1 MKFFKSFF
9 KRPVAIVESKPVY
22 TDFKTID
29 ESFKMLKDAIAEV
42 SVAAVNAAK
51 SLHGQL
57 RDTENRFY
65 WTIDSI
71 DDFILIKNG
80 DGTWK
85 VLNKFG
91 QLILSLDNIGD
102 YYKKST
108 RDIIEEFPH
117 LKVLQLCDDT
127 DEPAWKSKQT
137 CRFQLKIPC
146 KNEFRY
152 VDLIKTP
159 TFNEDGSR
167 KELIIIGRDITE
179 LYKQSQRENACFQA
193 LNSASDAIAI
203 IDKKSHIFFCN
214 DQFINLFKFKQYHNI
229 INQPLNEILPNFPV
243 FDKMWETIQQN
254 KSWSIY
260 CPQHL
265 LNVKCSSCNVTECP
279 HERSCNKTKCPLYQM
294 HVNIMPMMN
303 GQPKPI
309 YYICTFK
316 TNQYK

>member
-1 MKFFKSFF
+1 MGIFKLF
-9 KRPVAIVESKPVY
+9 KKTKPIKLTESVNY
-22 TDFKTID
+22 DAID
-29 ESFKMLKDAIAEV
+29 ESFQSLKVATAEV
-42 SVAAVNAAK
+42 TLAATEAAK
-51 SLHGQL
+51 VLQDRLEDS
-57 RDTENRFY
+57 EIRFY
-65 WTIDSI
+65 RTIDSI
-71 DDFILIKNG
+71 KDLVLIKDAEG
-80 DGTWK
+80 RWK
-85 VLNKFG
+85 ILNKFG
-91 QLILSLDNIGD
+91 QKVFNMYHGEYFNKTDTQL
-102 YYKKST
+102 
-108 RDIIEEFPH
+108 IEEFPI
-117 LKVLQLCDDT
+117 LKETLTICAQT
-127 DEPAWKSKQT
+127 DNKTWKSQKSQ
-137 CRFQLKIPC
+137 RFEECIPQGDT
-146 KNEFRY
+146 FTY
-152 VDLIKTP
+152 LDVIKTP
-159 TFNEDGSR
+159 TFEDDGSK

-179 LYKQSQRENACFQA
+179 IYERTKREKACFQA

-279 HERSCNKTKCPLYQM
+279 HEKSCNKTKCPLYQM